1 MNKKFAEVEKF
12 FDRATEAVDNDLDAA
27 LIVACVT
34 DDEVI
39 GGSMGNPSRLLFAI
53 RNAIKL
59 NIRKLSAF
67 EIRDIYIKY
76 LPIIDETIKHAED
89 RWERLFDDEF
99 NDEVE
104 SQDCTNYKVSEESV
118 DVSLLQKLLE
128 ESGYS
133 SNQQ

>member
-1 MNKKFAEVEKF
+1 M
-12 FDRATEAVDNDLDAA
+12 
-27 LIVACVT
+27 
-34 DDEVI
+34 
-39 GGSMGNPSRLLFAI
+39 
-53 RNAIKL
+53 
-59 NIRKLSAF
+59 
-67 EIRDIYIKY
+67 DIYIKY

-118 DVSLLQKLLE
+118 DVSILKKLLE